1 MTDPLVLKQYKEV
14 WPFQEP
20 FTVKKRKRKKKKRE
34 KARRRRKKNKKKNE
48 NFYKSIIYKCV

>member
-1 MTDPLVLKQYKEV
+1 MTDPLVLKQHKEV

-48 NFYKSIIYKCV
+48 NFYKSII